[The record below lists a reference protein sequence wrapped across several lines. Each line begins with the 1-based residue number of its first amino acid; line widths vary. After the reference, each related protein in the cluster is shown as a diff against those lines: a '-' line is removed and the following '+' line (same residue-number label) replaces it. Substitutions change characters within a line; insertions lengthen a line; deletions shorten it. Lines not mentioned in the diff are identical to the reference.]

1 MHTKK
6 YVGST
11 GKNGEWKMNKEQIM
25 KELLERYVQIEFV
38 DKNNK
43 YIIKERIS
51 KLEKMLKEML

>member
-1 MHTKK
+1 MK
-6 YVGST
+6 
-11 GKNGEWKMNKEQIM
+11 KEQIM

-43 YIIKERIS
+43 YIIEERIS

>member
-1 MHTKK
+1 
-6 YVGST
+6 
-11 GKNGEWKMNKEQIM
+11 MNKEQIM

>member
-1 MHTKK
+1 MA
-6 YVGST
+6 
-11 GKNGEWKMNKEQIM
+11 MNKEQIM

-43 YIIKERIS
+43 YIIEERIS

>member
-1 MHTKK
+1 MA
-6 YVGST
+6 
-11 GKNGEWKMNKEQIM
+11 MNKKQIM

-43 YIIKERIS
+43 YIIEERIS

>member
-1 MHTKK
+1 
-6 YVGST
+6 
-11 GKNGEWKMNKEQIM
+11 MNKKQIM

-43 YIIKERIS
+43 YIIEERIS

>member
-1 MHTKK
+1 MAMK
-6 YVGST
+6 
-11 GKNGEWKMNKEQIM
+11 KEQIM

-43 YIIKERIS
+43 YIIEERIS

>member
-1 MHTKK
+1 
-6 YVGST
+6 
-11 GKNGEWKMNKEQIM
+11 MNKEQIM

-43 YIIKERIS
+43 YIIEERIS